1 MKKLHRKLHK
11 GQKKKP
17 PKFADSA
24 NEIDKR
30 PGQCCDND
38 TEHSVPN
45 LNPICVL
52 ADEQQY
58 WVF

>member
-1 MKKLHRKLHK
+1 MKKNFTTNCTKDEKYILNLLTEQMKLTK
-11 GQKKKP
+11 DQ
-17 PKFADSA
+17 DSFVTTTL
-24 NEIDKR
+24 NISL
-30 PGQCCDND
+30 P
-38 TEHSVPN
+38 S